1 MAMSE
6 ELNWDYKK
14 ISFTMNF
21 FYEFHLRSSNSS
33 RAVTISKNVHCYKTD
48 GFHMEK
54 SFTEREFQTNYN
66 VNVEKV
72 SYKSLMH
79 RGWILRSF

>member
-1 MAMSE
+1 
-6 ELNWDYKK
+6 
-14 ISFTMNF
+14 MNF
-21 FYEFHLRSSNSS
+21 IWDHQILPEPWLLVKMYTVIR
-33 RAVTISKNVHCYKTD
+33 TD

-79 RGWILRSF
+79 RGWLLR